1 MGRMPLEPR
10 ARLDQERGIAEGR
23 RNRIWDRRGQ
33 CWSPTRGGVSSVQVS
48 GGGNEVKSEA
58 SEVGGVKRGRREERM
73 NASLC
78 VRIELEFPRYTEA
91 EQGGPR
97 L

>member
-1 MGRMPLEPR
+1 MRE
-10 ARLDQERGIAEGR
+10 ASF
-23 RNRIWDRRGQ
+23 Q
-33 CWSPTRGGVSSVQVS
+33 CRSAAMK
-48 GGGNEVKSEA
+48 GGNEVKSEA
-58 SEVGGVKRGRREERM
+58 NEREGRERKKREKRM
-73 NASLC
+73 NVSLC